1 MSQPPSRIELLY
13 TKLNPPPI
21 RERLVARTR
30 LFEKLDASLNQKL
43 TLICAPAGYGKTTLL
58 SQWINHRSE
67 KIGWITLDNSD
78 SDLAQFIQYFLAAIQ
93 CIDPNVGE
101 RIPEML
107 QPPQPL
113 TGLSV
118 WTALVNDLA
127 VSEKE
132 FVLILDDYHE
142 VEAQTVHETL
152 KYLIEHMPANLHL
165 ILASRA
171 DPPLMLPRLRARGYL
186 IELRQSDLRF
196 TMQDATNFLNDV
208 MGLNLSAEDVAA
220 LETRTEGWIAALQM
234 AALSLQGHS
243 PDPTTRSAFIQAF
256 RGSHRFVL
264 DYLVEE
270 VLGRQPPELQE
281 FLLKTSI
288 LRRLNASLCDAVTG
302 RMDSQDILEGL
313 DAANLFIIPLD
324 DERRWYRYH
333 HLFSDLLTKHLL
345 KTFHELAPDL
355 HRRASFWYEKNG
367 LMDEAI
373 DHALATHDFERA
385 AAMIEENVEATLM
398 RSQVVNFLNWI
409 EKLPNEYLLERPGL
423 RFYHTW
429 ALLMSG
435 QSPELIEQRLED
447 LLGAQGGTE
456 ITRVMSGRI
465 SILRAY
471 LMIFQAD
478 IQHAAVLCFHA
489 LEQLPEDDI
498 FLRSIAAWILS
509 LARLQNS
516 DIQNGIRT
524 LDEVARQGQE
534 IGNTLITV
542 GALCDQARLYK
553 RQGLLQRAKEILER
567 ALHLAA
573 SSQGQRL
580 PIASKALI
588 ELGDIKRE
596 WNHLEEAEA
605 DLTESIELSR
615 QWSEM
620 AAFYAYFPLA
630 RIRMAHGDVE
640 AAREAIETACQV
652 AQKSESTDL
661 DDLVAD
667 LQQADF
673 LVRQGDLENAIHWAQ
688 TRGVAPDVSPEP
700 QHDLVKSQ
708 DYVHAHLRKYQQ
720 IVLARLFIRQ
730 ERTSEALVLLE
741 ALLAQSRQLG
751 RIDLI
756 IEIQILRALAYQI
769 EGHTAQAMEALTQ
782 ALSLAEPGGYL
793 RIFLDEGEP
802 IIRLIH
808 QAASLDIAPAYTEKL
823 LKASNM
829 PEFSG
834 GVAQP
839 SLLQPQPLIEPLSK
853 RELEV
858 LRLLAAG
865 MSNPEI
871 AGELVV
877 AVSTVHSH
885 CKSIYSKLG
894 VHARLDAAQRGRELG
909 LI

>member
-1 MSQPPSRIELLY
+1 
-13 TKLNPPPI
+13 
-21 RERLVARTR
+21 
-30 LFEKLDASLNQKL
+30 
-43 TLICAPAGYGKTTLL
+43 
-58 SQWINHRSE
+58 
-67 KIGWITLDNSD
+67 
-78 SDLAQFIQYFLAAIQ
+78 
-93 CIDPNVGE
+93 
-101 RIPEML
+101 
-107 QPPQPL
+107 
-113 TGLSV
+113 
-118 WTALVNDLA
+118 
-127 VSEKE
+127 
-132 FVLILDDYHE
+132 
-142 VEAQTVHETL
+142 
-152 KYLIEHMPANLHL
+152 
-165 ILASRA
+165 
-171 DPPLMLPRLRARGYL
+171 
-186 IELRQSDLRF
+186 
-196 TMQDATNFLNDV
+196 
-208 MGLNLSAEDVAA
+208 
-220 LETRTEGWIAALQM
+220 
-234 AALSLQGHS
+234 
-243 PDPTTRSAFIQAF
+243 
-256 RGSHRFVL
+256 
-264 DYLVEE
+264 
-270 VLGRQPPELQE
+270 
-281 FLLKTSI
+281 
-288 LRRLNASLCDAVTG
+288 
-302 RMDSQDILEGL
+302 
-313 DAANLFIIPLD
+313 
-324 DERRWYRYH
+324 
-333 HLFSDLLTKHLL
+333 
-345 KTFHELAPDL
+345 
-355 HRRASFWYEKNG
+355 
-367 LMDEAI
+367 
-373 DHALATHDFERA
+373 
-385 AAMIEENVEATLM
+385 
-398 RSQVVNFLNWI
+398 
-409 EKLPNEYLLERPGL
+409 
-423 RFYHTW
+423 
-429 ALLMSG
+429 
-435 QSPELIEQRLED
+435 
-447 LLGAQGGTE
+447 
-456 ITRVMSGRI
+456 
-465 SILRAY
+465 
-471 LMIFQAD
+471 MIFQAD

-489 LEQLPEDDI
+489 LEQLPEDDL

-553 RQGLLQRAKEILER
+553 RQGRLQRAKEILER

-605 DLTESIELSR
+605 DLTESIELSK

-808 QAASLDIAPAYTEKL
+808 QAASLDISPAYTEKL